1 MNICFE
7 PIGYVK
13 TEVEDE
19 DIRKTSENVI
29 SKIIIKEE
37 YAEGLQGL
45 EGYSHLLVIS
55 YLNKLRNFEI
65 GVLKVKPRRLTKYG
79 LKIEELPEVGV
90 FAIDSPARPNPIGLS
105 IAEIIKIDKNIIT
118 VKGLDLFNETP
129 VLDIKPYS
137 YERVVKEFKVPDWY
151 SELLKKTGSKV
162 I

>member
-1 MNICFE
+1 MDICFE

-13 TEVEDE
+13 TEMGDE
-19 DIRKTSENVI
+19 DIRKASENVI

-37 YAEGLQGL
+37 YTEGLQGL

-105 IAEIIKIDKNIIT
+105 IAEIIKIDKNVIV

-129 VLDIKPYS
+129 ILDIKPYS

-151 SELLKKTGSKV
+151 SELLKKTGSN
-162 I
+162 II

>member
-13 TEVEDE
+13 TEIGDE

-105 IAEIIKIDKNIIT
+105 IAEIIKIDKNVIT

>member
-105 IAEIIKIDKNIIT
+105 IAEIIKIDKNVIT
-118 VKGLDLFNETP
+118 LKGLDLFNETP

-151 SELLKKTGSKV
+151 SELLKKTGSK
-162 I
+162 II

>member
-1 MNICFE
+1 MDICFE

-13 TEVEDE
+13 TEMGDE
-19 DIRKTSENVI
+19 DIRKASKNVI

-37 YAEGLQGL
+37 YTEGLQGL

-105 IAEIIKIDKNIIT
+105 IAEIIKIDKN
-118 VKGLDLFNETP
+118 
-129 VLDIKPYS
+129 
-137 YERVVKEFKVPDWY
+137 
-151 SELLKKTGSKV
+151 V